1 MFCVITFPYHLFI
14 KTALQVYC
22 QAYKQAPIGQAHGL
36 LRKARRL
43 DNILNVRSEATV
55 TIVPANS
62 VEPQCHR
69 CHTQFSPAF
78 YPLAEPPSTVNGQQN
93 TLDMW
98 ECHRCHF
105 EASETRGK
113 SMDIMVS

>member
-1 MFCVITFPYHLFI
+1 M
-14 KTALQVYC
+14 YC
-22 QAYKQAPIGQAHGL
+22 RAYKQAPIGHGHGL

-43 DNILNVRSEATV
+43 DNLLNVRNEAT
-55 TIVPANS
+55 IPAPAS

-69 CHTQFSPAF
+69 CSTEFSPAF
-78 YPLAEPPSTVNGQQN
+78 YPLSGPLPLNGDLN
-93 TLDMW
+93 KW

-105 EASETRGK
+105 EAKETSGK

>member
-1 MFCVITFPYHLFI
+1 MDVLIAFSLSFL

-22 QAYKQAPIGQAHGL
+22 QAYKQAPTGHAHGL

-43 DNILNVRSEATV
+43 DTILSGGEVSLRVAS
-55 TIVPANS
+55 NS
-62 VEPQCHR
+62 PEPQCHR

-78 YPLAEPPSTVNGQQN
+78 YPLAAVPPRANGQQN
-93 TLDMW
+93 ASELW

-105 EASETRGK
+105 EANERSEK